1 LGINIEEI
9 KDMIIS
15 SLIEHELIKDAS
27 EISSFELIEEGLI
40 NYVFSIRTNS
50 GNYVAKHAKEKA
62 RARPNMNMDVNRLEK
77 EFEAINL
84 FRKYVNENNFPE
96 VLYFDNMN
104 NILVMKEFSDDY
116 RCLGDDLKKGNV
128 DVGFASKLGGF
139 LAEVHNKTLAN
150 KEIEDSFDNIEMIKQ
165 IKIPWIYDNIVN
177 DKKEIEAI
185 EVLKQELLTKKQ
197 CLVLGDFKRNN
208 LFVSKDNFV
217 LVDYEQ
223 AYYGDP
229 VLDFMYMPSS
239 YILLSFLNIDKQDI
253 YFDAVKEYWD
263 SYKKESKIKDYESR
277 ALKHLGVLMLSRLDG
292 ITKYDFLQDSS
303 LLDSLRKVF
312 KDLIFG
318 NIKDINECLEV
329 LKR

>member
-197 CLVLGDFKRNN
+197 CLVLGDFKPNN